1 MLEHIFAG
9 AFAALTLYNVALVV
23 VGLVG
28 GIIAGML
35 PGITV
40 VTAIALAVPFTFAL
54 PPDSALLVLGAI
66 FTGAVYGGSNAAILL
81 NTPGQP
87 SSVVTALDGYPM
99 TKNGEA
105 SDALVSA
112 LLASCFGGL
121 IGTIVLLFFF
131 EPLAELS
138 LRFSPAAFFWLAIF
152 GLTTIAA
159 MQPGSAVKG
168 LIGGAIGLSLSTV
181 GLDPLTGSPRFTFGY
196 FPLSQGLDVVVLMIG
211 LFSFSQMLILLENN
225 QKFFAKTQLGTGA
238 LKRVCKYCLERCKG
252 LLVSMSLLGTFIG
265 ILPGAGGTVAAIIAY
280 NEARRWSRRP
290 ELFGKGVK
298 EGVLAPEAANNA
310 AAAGS
315 LIPMMALG
323 IPGSAS
329 AAVLMG
335 GLLGQGLTPGTQLLQ
350 GSADVAYGFIVGLFV
365 ANILMLVVGYVII
378 QFSVRILQVPTTFII
393 PAIVVLAVIGSFS
406 LRNSELDV
414 IIMLCSGVGAYLLTK
429 IGIYPGAIALGI
441 VLGPIAEQNLGIALT
456 IAKARD
462 SIFEVLV
469 LDPISF
475 VLIVLSVA
483 SLLTPFLLQRFKSR
497 ALDVDP
503 IKEAQDD

>member
-9 AFAALTLYNVALVV
+9 VFAALTLYNVALVV

-40 VTAIALAVPFTFAL
+40 VTAIALAVPFTFSL

-121 IGTIVLLFFF
+121 VGTIVLLFFF

-138 LRFSPAAFFWLAIF
+138 LRFSPAAFFWLAVF

-181 GLDPLTGSPRFTFGY
+181 GLDPLTGSPRFTF
-196 FPLSQGLDVVVLMIG
+196 VL
-211 LFSFSQMLILLENN
+211 
-225 QKFFAKTQLGTGA
+225 
-238 LKRVCKYCLERCKG
+238 
-252 LLVSMSLLGTFIG
+252 
-265 ILPGAGGTVAAIIAY
+265 
-280 NEARRWSRRP
+280 
-290 ELFGKGVK
+290 
-298 EGVLAPEAANNA
+298 
-310 AAAGS
+310 
-315 LIPMMALG
+315 
-323 IPGSAS
+323 
-329 AAVLMG
+329 
-335 GLLGQGLTPGTQLLQ
+335 
-350 GSADVAYGFIVGLFV
+350 
-365 ANILMLVVGYVII
+365 
-378 QFSVRILQVPTTFII
+378 
-393 PAIVVLAVIGSFS
+393 
-406 LRNSELDV
+406 
-414 IIMLCSGVGAYLLTK
+414 
-429 IGIYPGAIALGI
+429 
-441 VLGPIAEQNLGIALT
+441 
-456 IAKARD
+456 
-462 SIFEVLV
+462 
-469 LDPISF
+469 
-475 VLIVLSVA
+475 
-483 SLLTPFLLQRFKSR
+483 
-497 ALDVDP
+497 
-503 IKEAQDD
+503 